1 MMISGLANKNI
12 YICTCRYSK
21 KKQNKNNNNNYFFPE
36 SSKLGRAL
44 LTVVKSVAV
53 IGLWYVFICSLDL
66 VGSAFH
72 LLGRK

>member
-1 MMISGLANKNI
+1 MSHVVIQKK
-12 YICTCRYSK
+12 TK
-21 KKQNKNNNNNYFFPE
+21 KKQQLIFPE